1 MTSSYYPNC
10 DFFAIPALSRR
21 LFLCILHKF
30 RLEILLVFYHTF
42 FLKTKGGQETFCFL
56 PALYGAGL
64 APLFILLTIL
74 LTH

>member
-1 MTSSYYPNC
+1 M
-10 DFFAIPALSRR
+10 AKRVVLE
-21 LFLCILHKF
+21 LGLQHHLCLQS
-30 RLEILLVFYHTF
+30 E
-42 FLKTKGGQETFCFL
+42 GGQETFCFL